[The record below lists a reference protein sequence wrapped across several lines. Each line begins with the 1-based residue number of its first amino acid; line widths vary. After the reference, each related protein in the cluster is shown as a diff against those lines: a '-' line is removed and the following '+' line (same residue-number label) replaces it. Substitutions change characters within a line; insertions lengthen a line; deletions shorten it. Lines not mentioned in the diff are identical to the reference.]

1 MAEGTQSK
9 RSQLIELVD
18 HLREQYPSESFERN
32 WQIYKDNMEVQDVR
46 EFLVKTIPSMKYI
59 NVAIIG
65 EGLVVDVDGCED
77 GSRAGTGFHSLRA
90 IRSIHLHSEALESL
104 SLTEGAT
111 LVVTTR
117 FTGGLANVLYWVATG
132 EEEEK
137 NLLRFASALSKLL
150 GST

>member
-1 MAEGTQSK
+1 MGDETQNK

-65 EGLVVDVDGCED
+65 EGLVVDLDGCED
-77 GSRAGTGFHSLRA
+77 GSRAGTGLHSLRA
-90 IRSIHLHSEALESL
+90 IRSVQLHSEAPESL
-104 SLTEGAT
+104 SFTEGAT
-111 LVVTTR
+111 LVVTIR
-117 FTGGLANVLYWVATG
+117 FTGGTANAPYWFATG

-137 NLLRFASALSKLL
+137 DLLRFANALSKLL
-150 GST
+150 GRT